1 MSNKSWLERW
11 VHWTLVQKKFVFI
24 TLAFLILAGV
34 MTAPFQWDFGVQR
47 YPVAIDA
54 VPDVGENQQI
64 IFTDWAGKNP
74 QDVEDQITYPMTLE
88 FMGMPGVKNIRA
100 FSYFGFSMIYVIFEE
115 DMDFHHSRSLIVEKL
130 SSIPVNTLPRDA
142 SPRLG
147 PDATSLGQVF
157 WYTLEGQD
165 SLGNTV
171 GGWDLGELR
180 SLQDFQVKY
189 ALQSVSGV
197 AEVSSAGG
205 MKKEYQIDVNPA
217 QLRHYG
223 ISLEQVYRAVAESN
237 QEVGAQTIEMNR
249 VEYLIRAKGYVESI
263 VDLENT
269 VVLGRN
275 QQSVLLKEI
284 ATIQIGPSH
293 RRGVLDKGGAEVA
306 GGVVVARYGV
316 NPMEVIKGIETKISE
331 VSKTLPRKTLS
342 NGVVSQVTIVPFY
355 NRSSLISETLTTLK
369 DALVEELLITFLV
382 VMFLLMKFRSSL
394 IICILLPV
402 NILICFAAM
411 KLFGI
416 EANVVALSGI
426 AIAIGTM
433 VDVGIVL
440 TESIVA
446 HLSRYQ
452 EGDSKFELIKEGT
465 LEVMGSIVTSVF
477 TTIISFIPVFALN
490 AAEGKL
496 FSPLA
501 YTKTFALIITLII
514 SLSIIPP
521 LTLWFSKSKIKRVP
535 PSWIHKMFIV
545 LATILLSHYWMPLGL
560 KAGILINLVFV
571 AALLFTTLYLIQKF
585 IELYPLILLE
595 ALKHKRMVLSFP
607 VIIIGLGLWVW
618 SQTPKEFMP
627 TLDEG
632 TFLYM
637 PSTMP
642 HASLEEAQEQLSQ
655 IDELIESIPEVEMAV
670 GKLGRVDSPLD
681 PAPISMFEIVVNYYD
696 EYAEDSEGNTFRQW
710 RDHIKSSDDIWNE
723 IVQVAKIPGVTS
735 APKLMPIA
743 ARQLM
748 QQSGI
753 RASMGLKIQGP
764 DIKTL
769 NDFTLILEQKLKDV
783 PGISPHSIVGDELL
797 GKPYLELEIDR
808 IQASQYGLSIEK
820 IQSTFAMAVGGKV
833 ASYKLEGREKYPIR
847 VRYQRQERDDLN
859 LLQNIF
865 VTTSKGKSIPLS
877 QVSQLKYRSGPPV
890 IKSENG
896 FLSSYITF
904 EPHSNIA
911 ESELISSIENHLSQL
926 MNRKEIILPYGV
938 SYEFVGDHENQVR
951 SQQTLMMVIPIS
963 LFFILFILYIQFNRF
978 QTVLIVY
985 TGVIVSWAGG
995 FCLVGLYNTSWFM
1008 NVDFIGINLR
1018 ELFQIGPIHMSVAVW
1033 VGFIAL
1039 SGIATDDGVLMSH
1052 YIQQKLKT
1060 TNFNTRE
1067 ELDHL
1072 VVAAASQR
1080 IRPAMMTTAT
1090 TLLALIPIIMS
1101 MGKGSDIMRPMSV
1114 PILGGMFIAILSVF
1128 MVPIFTVIFEQRNLA
1143 QSKTK
1148 RTSHQ

>member
-1 MSNKSWLERW
+1 MNRKTWTERW

-24 TLAFLILAGV
+24 ALALLIFVGV
-34 MTAPFQWDFGVQR
+34 MTAPFQWNLGFPR

-54 VPDVGENQQI
+54 IPDVGENQQI
-64 IFTDWAGKNP
+64 ILTDWTGRSP
-74 QDVEDQITYPMTLE
+74 QDIEDQITYPMTLE
-88 FMGMPGVKNIRA
+88 FMGMPGVMNIRA
-100 FSYFGFSMIYVIFEE
+100 FSYFGFSLIYVIFEE
-115 DMDFHHSRSLIVEKL
+115 DVEFYHSRSLIVEKL
-130 SSIPVNTLPRDA
+130 SSLPANTLPKDA

-205 MKKEYQIDVNPA
+205 MEKEYQIDVDPDK
-217 QLRHYG
+217 LRHYE
-223 ISLEQVYRAVAESN
+223 ISLEQVYQAVAESN
-237 QEVGAQTIEMNR
+237 QEVGAQTIEINR
-249 VEYLIRAKGYVESI
+249 VEYILRAKGYVETI
-263 VDLENT
+263 QDLENT
-269 VVLGRN
+269 AVLGRDG
-275 QQSVLLKEI
+275 QVVLLKEI
-284 ATIQIGPSH
+284 ARIQIGPST
-293 RRGVLDKGGAEVA
+293 RRGLLDKGGTEVA

-316 NPMEVIKGIETKISE
+316 NPTEVLEGIENKIAE
-331 VSKTLPRKTLS
+331 ISKSLPRKTLS
-342 NGVVSQVTIVPFY
+342 NGTVSQVTIVPFY
-355 NRSSLISETLTTLK
+355 NRSKLISETLTTLK

-382 VMFLLMKFRSSL
+382 VLFLLIQLRSSL
-394 IICILLPV
+394 IICIILPI
-402 NILICFAAM
+402 NILICFGAM

-440 TESIVA
+440 TESIEV
-446 HLSRYQ
+446 HLSKYQ
-452 EGDSKFELIKEGT
+452 EGDSKLELIKAGT
-465 LEVMGSIVTSVF
+465 LEVMGSIMTSVF

-501 YTKTFALIITLII
+501 YTKTFALFITLLI
-514 SLSIIPP
+514 SLSVIPP
-521 LTLWFSKSKIKRVP
+521 LTLWFSKRKLTLVNKE
-535 PSWIHKMFIV
+535 WLHKGLLA
-545 LATILLSHYWMPLGL
+545 LATILLSHYWMPLGMKL
-560 KAGILINLVFV
+560 GFLINLLFV
-571 AALLFTTLYLIQKF
+571 IVIIFTALYLVRKF
-585 IELYPLILLE
+585 IELYPILLLILL
-595 ALKHKRMVLSFP
+595 KHKAIFLSFP
-607 VIIIGLGLWVW
+607 MIVVSLGFWVW

-642 HASLEEAQEQLSQ
+642 HASLEEAHEQLSQ
-655 IDELIESIPEVEMAV
+655 IDELIETIPEVKMAV
-670 GKLGRVDSPLD
+670 GKLGRVESPLD
-681 PAPISMFEIVVNYYD
+681 PAPISMFEIIIHYYP
-696 EYAEDSEGNTFRQW
+696 EYSEDSKGNTVRHW
-710 RDHIKSSDDIWNE
+710 RDHIKSSDDIWDE
-723 IVQVAKIPGVTS
+723 IVQVAQIPGVTS

-764 DIKTL
+764 DIQTL
-769 NDFTLILEQKLKDV
+769 NDFSPLLEKALKTV

-808 IQASQYGLSIEK
+808 IKASQYGLSIEK
-820 IQSTFAMAVGGKV
+820 VQNTFAIALGGKV
-833 ASYKLEGREKYPIR
+833 ASYQLEGREKYPIR
-847 VRYQRQERDDLN
+847 VRYPREERDALN
-859 LLQNIF
+859 MLPNIL
-865 VTTSKGKSIPLS
+865 VTTPQGRSIPLS
-877 QVSQLKYRSGPPV
+877 EISQLRYRSGPPV

-896 FLSSYITF
+896 FLSYYVIF
-904 EPHSNIA
+904 EPQSGVS
-911 ESELISSIENHLSQL
+911 ESELLSSIEEHLDQL
-926 MNRKEIILPYGV
+926 ISGKELLIPNGV
-938 SYEFVGDHENQVR
+938 RYEFIGDYKNQLR
-951 SQQTLMMVIPIS
+951 SQRTLMLVIPLS
-963 LFFILFILYIQFNRF
+963 LFFILLILYIQFNRF

-995 FCLVGLYNTSWFM
+995 FCLIGLYNTSWFM
-1008 NVDFIGINLR
+1008 NFDLLGINIR
-1018 ELFQIGPIHMSVAVW
+1018 ELFHIGPIHMSLAVW

-1060 TNFNTRE
+1060 SKLNTRE
-1067 ELDHL
+1067 DLYQL
-1072 VVAAASQR
+1072 VVEAASQR

-1090 TLLALIPIIMS
+1090 TLLALIPIVMS
-1101 MGKGSDIMRPMSV
+1101 LGKGSDIMRPMSV
-1114 PILGGMFIAILSVF
+1114 PILGGMFIAIFSVF
-1128 MVPIFTVIFEQRNLA
+1128 MVPIFTVLIEQRNL
-1143 QSKTK
+1143 KPLK
-1148 RTSHQ
+1148 